1 MAHKANHM
9 GTIDYVNGAQHLEI
23 VDIEVPQVDLAHV
36 GRQHVGVLRN
46 DVHGGVEL
54 ECVNPVTSSR
64 VGIQHCPHHVIR
76 LGELLGW
83 RWRSNM
89 FLTPSL
95 IDPKYGVDG
104 RASDKLLITD
114 LVYLSMR
121 FWVLRRCSRQ
131 LSHDSQVIFLV
142 IAEQTF
148 VSERDEV
155 VEVGARRGCRE
166 RKSRLCPV
174 FSADPFVHFVLN
186 VVYFVSNDLDKFEQ
200 QDLMLS

>member
-1 MAHKANHM
+1 MDSSTDSVATEILQVELA
-9 GTIDYVNGAQHLEI
+9 GVFLPEPPFFVAQHLEI
-23 VDIEVPQVDLAHV
+23 VDVEVPQVDLAHV

-46 DVHGGVEL
+46 DVHGGVEP

-76 LGELLGW
+76 LGELLRW

-104 RASDKLLITD
+104 RASNKLLITD

-131 LSHDSQVIFLV
+131 LSHDSQVELLPP
-142 IAEQTF
+142 
-148 VSERDEV
+148 R
-155 VEVGARRGCRE
+155 ARILA
-166 RKSRLCPV
+166 KNAL
-174 FSADPFVHFVLN
+174 LW
-186 VVYFVSNDLDKFEQ
+186 L
-200 QDLMLS
+200 